1 MLSRPEVCM
10 FLGPVGDVLWG
21 TVQRR
26 RVRQGLASYGPPA
39 AETDPCVRQAGSG
52 PMGPLLR
59 MALLAIWASG
69 HATQNTTAARQ
80 PGRAALGR
88 LVER

>member
-1 MLSRPEVCM
+1 M

-39 AETDPCVRQAGSG
+39 AETDPCVPGRQVAAPWGPSSGWGIWPFGLLATPRRTPQQLGSLGEQGSG
-52 PMGPLLR
+52 D
-59 MALLAIWASG
+59 
-69 HATQNTTAARQ
+69 
-80 PGRAALGR
+80 
-88 LVER
+88 